1 LEALFNIIFYLWNR
15 ESLPWLEN
23 LSEVQGDISKHVFT
37 LRNQNYLQYCKKIQ
51 ADLPRTLQPAYEYVM
66 SLHYDQK
73 PDYSYILK
81 LFLEAQ
87 EEMNHSL
94 IQEVREGNSDTFD
107 QQEFCKGDPIR
118 HCSSIQLKEDL
129 FLLDVKRSMEKNQE
143 LPAARNHYKKVEA
156 EILSK
161 AIQHITSSFYK
172 LEA

>member
-1 LEALFNIIFYLWNR
+1 
-15 ESLPWLEN
+15 
-23 LSEVQGDISKHVFT
+23 
-37 LRNQNYLQYCKKIQ
+37 
-51 ADLPRTLQPAYEYVM
+51 M